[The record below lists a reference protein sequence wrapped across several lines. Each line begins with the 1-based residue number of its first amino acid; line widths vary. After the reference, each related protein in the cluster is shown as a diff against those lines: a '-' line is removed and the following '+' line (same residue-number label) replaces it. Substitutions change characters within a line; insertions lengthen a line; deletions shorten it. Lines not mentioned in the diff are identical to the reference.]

1 MAVEI
6 IKSNEIQLTNSKLK
20 AFTEQIFKQGLNI
33 KKAFAKVAT
42 ILVKIDDSKCYE
54 QDGFESVQDYA
65 LQVFGWKKATTYA
78 MLRIGREY
86 IDGKTLESVLPHEI
100 GNDYSNSQL
109 QALLPLKS
117 VETAKK
123 LAEKDIINPEMT
135 VKEIKKVVKDYK
147 GCDKSES
154 DRVEGSENSANE
166 SVNEEN
172 EAVEARAWEIVHTIE
187 MMKDADGNIFFMFD
201 GAETTKEAII
211 EALNLV
217 K

>member
-6 IKSNEIQLTNSKLK
+6 IKSNEVQITNTKLRN
-20 AFTEQIFKQGLNI
+20 FTEQIFKQGLNI

-42 ILVKIDDSKCYE
+42 ILVKIDDAKCYE

-65 LQVFGWKKATTYA
+65 LQVFGWKQATTYA

-86 IDGKTLESVLPHEI
+86 IDGKTLESVLPHSE

-117 VETAKK
+117 VETAKA
-123 LAEKDIINPEMT
+123 LAEQDIINPEMT

-147 GCDKSES
+147 NGNSNSES
-154 DRVEGSENSANE
+154 ENEDSEIEENSNGESEAIEAN
-166 SVNEEN
+166 
-172 EAVEARAWEIVHTIE
+172 AWSIIHSFEI
-187 MMKDADGNIFFMFD
+187 MKDSDDNITFMFD
-201 GAETTKEAII
+201 GEETTKEEII
-211 EALNLV
+211 KILENF
-217 K
+217 

>member
-6 IKSNEIQLTNSKLK
+6 IKSNEVQITNSKLR

-65 LQVFGWKKATTYA
+65 LQVFGWKQATTYA

-123 LAEKDIINPEMT
+123 LAEQDIINPEMT
-135 VKEIKKVVKDYK
+135 VKEIKQVVKEFK
-147 GCDKSES
+147 GGGKSEGDSVESS
-154 DRVEGSENSANE
+154 DE
-166 SVNEEN
+166 SVNEES
-172 EAVEARAWEIVHTIE
+172 ETVEARAWEIVHTIE

-201 GAETTKEAII
+201 GEETTKEAVI